1 MLIDSIKFNELEVL
15 LREKG
20 KLKEF
25 EKESGKILG
34 RAMIT
39 LGEVPEELKCEVLN
53 DYSENDVYVF
63 NCSFD
68 FYDSYLGIALEKQSL
83 RPVSNI
89 WITEQQEGSDI
100 PSQDWIEFFVRI
112 LVEYVTQNDGGF
124 GVPLYIFL
132 NDDSELVI
140 EPTL

>member
-1 MLIDSIKFNELEVL
+1 MLIDPIKFNELETF

-20 KLKEF
+20 KLEKF

-39 LGEVPEELKCEVLN
+39 LGEVPEELKCKVLR
-53 DYSENDVYVF
+53 DYNEKDVYVF

-68 FYDSYLGIALEKQSL
+68 FYDSYLGLALEKQSL
-83 RPVSNI
+83 QPVSSI
-89 WITEQQEGSDI
+89 WITEQLEGSDV

-112 LVEYVTQNDGGF
+112 LVEYVVENDEGY
-124 GVPLYIFL
+124 GVPLYIFV
-132 NDDSELVI
+132 NDESELVI

>member
-1 MLIDSIKFNELEVL
+1 MLIDPIKFNELEVV

-20 KLKEF
+20 KLEEF
-25 EKESGKILG
+25 EKESGEILG

-39 LGEVPEELKCEVLN
+39 LGEIPEELKREVLKDYN
-53 DYSENDVYVF
+53 DKEVYVF

-83 RPVSNI
+83 RPISSI
-89 WITEQQEGSDI
+89 WITDQQEGSDV
-100 PSQDWIEFFVRI
+100 PSQDWIKFFVRV
-112 LVEYVTQNDGGF
+112 LAEYVINNDGGF
-124 GVPLYIFL
+124 GIPLYIFV

-140 EPTL
+140 EPTF

>member
-1 MLIDSIKFNELEVL
+1 MLIDPIKFNELETF

-20 KLKEF
+20 KLEEF

-39 LGEVPEELKCEVLN
+39 LGKVPEELKCEVLK
-53 DYSENDVYVF
+53 DYSEKDVYVF

-68 FYDSYLGIALEKQSL
+68 FYDSYLGLALEKQSSQ
-83 RPVSNI
+83 PISNI
-89 WITEQQEGSDI
+89 WITEQLEGSDK

-124 GVPLYIFL
+124 GIPLYIFV
-132 NDDSELVI
+132 NDESELVI
-140 EPTL
+140 EPTF